1 MIITG
6 GVILTIQDR
15 GTMKWVSLMLPE
27 HVALLQDALTEYE
40 EKPILDEQKMIEI
53 DRKLK
58 LALEEHVA
66 LKMTYY
72 QSGEVQTVY
81 SKLLRIDQTQ
91 GYIVLRNEDGTM
103 ISLHNIIDVDVISA
117 M

>member
-1 MIITG
+1 MMKNG
-6 GVILTIQDR
+6 GIVLTVQDR

-27 HVALLQDALTEYE
+27 HIALLQDALTEYK

-72 QSGEVQTVY
+72 QAGEVQTVY
-81 SKLLRIDQTQ
+81 GKLLRIDQTQ

-103 ISLHNIIDVDVISA
+103 ISLHNIIDVDIVSP

>member
-1 MIITG
+1 MT
-6 GVILTIQDR
+6 VQDR

-27 HVALLQDALTEYE
+27 HVALLQDVLTEYD

-72 QSGEVQTVY
+72 QAGELQTVHG
-81 SKLLRIDQTQ
+81 KLLRIDQAQ
-91 GYIVLRNEDGTM
+91 GYIALRNEDGTM
-103 ISLHNIIDVDVISA
+103 ISLHNIIDVEVVPT